1 MKQEE
6 VEESKNWRRV
16 GIGGEWQVDESRK
29 WRRIGSGGQ

>member
-16 GIGGEWQVDESRK
+16 GIGGEWQVDAGAET
-29 WRRIGSGGQ
+29 